1 MELKKIGRPKK
12 LNAAALQRIRDV
24 IDARRALNLRIGEA
38 RQAEKDMNVPLVVS
52 DFAPV
57 PNNAELAA
65 ELGMSLTTLRTGIDE
80 VLHE

>member
-1 MELKKIGRPKK
+1 MEPKKIGRPKK

-24 IDARRALNLRIGEA
+24 IEARRALDRRIGAA
-38 RQAEKDMNVPLVVS
+38 RQAAKDMNVPLVVS

-57 PNNAELAA
+57 PTNAELAA

-80 VLHE
+80 VLHD